1 MSTSSKATAAEAAKK
16 EAATMRQFAEAAK
29 VDNTT
34 SAKKGVGKEAQFEAA
49 KEEAKSV
56 TFSGIAERAVISLC
70 VKHSNILEAV
80 FESIFEAV
88 KNSGLIMSNLEAKT
102 AAKEAANIAL
112 SKVDKLES
120 ITTLL
125 NCVKKADAKAARKA
139 ARKAAK
145 ESSKE
150 EKQQRKAAAKAEA
163 RMTKEAFIEAKKAVL
178 LAAGISEEQA
188 AAAAEALYNS
198 TIVKA

>member
-16 EAATMRQFAEAAK
+16 EAATLRQFAEAAK

-139 ARKAAK
+139 AK

-163 RMTKEAFIEAKKAVL
+163 RMSKEAFIEAKKAVL

>member
-1 MSTSSKATAAEAAKK
+1 MSTNSKATAAEAAKK
-16 EAATMRQFAEAAK
+16 EAATLRQFAEAAK

-139 ARKAAK
+139 AK

-163 RMTKEAFIEAKKAVL
+163 RMSKEAFIEAKKAVL

>member
-56 TFSGIAERAVISLC
+56 TFSGIAEKAVISLC

-88 KNSGLIMSNLEAKT
+88 KNSGLILSNLEAKT

-125 NCVKKADAKAARKA
+125 NCVKKADVKA